1 MLPIISRS
9 QLGISATNRLPPRSA
24 LERVPLHLLAAIYAS
39 ALRFVADDEHLS
51 VWNSQTSPSTDAIWR
66 LVYEELQ
73 EDVHQSQLSVVQATL
88 LYLHKD
94 PSDDGRH
101 TLSDTPF
108 VWSWVG
114 KLVGLTTALGLHTE
128 CSMWAIPSWEKRL
141 RKRIWWAVYAEDKW
155 RSLLM
160 GRPPYINPQEWDI
173 EDLDPS
179 DFRSSSA
186 DKPNVETNLFRN
198 FASLTRIA
206 ESVQATFYSLRAAQ
220 RLSVDMAAS
229 IQAARPL
236 LQQLENWRS
245 SQVVTSPHA
254 DETIAIENTAPPY
267 SIRFAYHVLV
277 IYIYRAL
284 FRPMVQPTTPPH
296 VIDLEEPIAIDTSLN
311 FEDFSWDAP
320 GLVNTTPFPATN
332 SVTDSQV
339 EIVED
344 LAKAAIECAA
354 GVINLARRLSFNDLG
369 GFWPSCKYATKHRS
383 LQNLSIYCNIL
394 TSTGSRIGFAVASNF
409 VVLLVVQAPNVQH
422 AVKAKQLLDMWS
434 QTLKERY
441 HVCPMVRLGVLRLN
455 SFNLA
460 GLSETFYLPSHVEQV
475 LARRQVNRIDQ
486 GT

>member
-1 MLPIISRS
+1 M
-9 QLGISATNRLPPRSA
+9 
-24 LERVPLHLLAAIYAS
+24 
-39 ALRFVADDEHLS
+39 
-51 VWNSQTSPSTDAIWR
+51 
-66 LVYEELQ
+66 
-73 EDVHQSQLSVVQATL
+73 
-88 LYLHKD
+88 
-94 PSDDGRH
+94 
-101 TLSDTPF
+101 
-108 VWSWVG
+108 
-114 KLVGLTTALGLHTE
+114 
-128 CSMWAIPSWEKRL
+128 
-141 RKRIWWAVYAEDKW
+141 
-155 RSLLM
+155 
-160 GRPPYINPQEWDI
+160 
-173 EDLDPS
+173 
-179 DFRSSSA
+179 
-186 DKPNVETNLFRN
+186 NLFRN
-198 FASLTRIA
+198 FVSLTRIA
-206 ESVQATFYSLRAAQ
+206 ESVQTTFYSLRAAQ

-245 SQVVTSPHA
+245 SQVITSPHA
-254 DETIAIENTAPPY
+254 NETIAIENTTPPY

-284 FRPMVQPTTPPH
+284 FRPMVQPSTPPH
-296 VIDLEEPIAIDTSLN
+296 VIDLEEPLEIDNSLN
-311 FEDFSWDAP
+311 FDDFSWDAP

-354 GVINLARRLSFNDLG
+354 GVINLARRLSFSDLG
-369 GFWPSCKYATKHRS
+369 GFWPSCEYLNQHFLFPS
-383 LQNLSIYCNIL
+383 LQRNVL

-422 AVKAKQLLDMWS
+422 AAKAKQLLDMWS

-475 LARRQVNRIDQ
+475 LARRQINVIDQ

>member
-1 MLPIISRS
+1 MTDSRDRFCKRVFPMLPIISRS
-9 QLGISATNRLPPRSA
+9 QLGISSTSRLPPPSA
-24 LERVPLHLLAAIYAS
+24 LERVPLHLLAAIYGS
-39 ALRFVADDEHLS
+39 ALHYVSEDEHLS
-51 VWNSQTSPSTDAIWR
+51 VWHSQTSPSTDAIWR

-73 EDVHQSQLSVVQATL
+73 EDIHQSQLSVVQATL

-101 TLSDTPF
+101 SLSDTPF

-114 KLVGLTTALGLHTE
+114 KLVGLTTALGLHTT

-160 GRPPYINPQEWDI
+160 GRPPYIHPQEWDI
-173 EDLDPS
+173 EDLDAS
-179 DFRSSSA
+179 DFRSSSV
-186 DKPNVETNLFRN
+186 DKPDIGTNLFRN
-198 FASLTRIA
+198 FVSLTRIA
-206 ESVQATFYSLRAAQ
+206 ESVQTTFYSLRAAQ

-245 SQVVTSPHA
+245 SQVVPSPHT
-254 DETIAIENTAPPY
+254 DETLAAENTTPPY

-284 FRPMVQPTTPPH
+284 FRPMVQPSTPPH
-296 VIDLEEPIAIDTSLN
+296 VIDLEEPIEIDNSLN

-332 SVTDSQV
+332 TVTDSQV
-339 EIVED
+339 EVVED

-369 GFWPSCKYATKHRS
+369 GFWPSCKYATKHS
-383 LQNLSIYCNIL
+383 LPNIL
-394 TSTGSRIGFAVASNF
+394 YPLVNFSDKHRVSNRFRRRLKLCCAISSASSERTTCRKGQAITGYVEPDSQGAISRLPHGAIGSPTPQLVQPGWAFGNILFAFA
-409 VVLLVVQAPNVQH
+409 
-422 AVKAKQLLDMWS
+422 
-434 QTLKERY
+434 
-441 HVCPMVRLGVLRLN
+441 C
-455 SFNLA
+455 
-460 GLSETFYLPSHVEQV
+460 
-475 LARRQVNRIDQ
+475 
-486 GT
+486 

>member
-9 QLGISATNRLPPRSA
+9 QLGISSTNRLPPRSA
-24 LERVPLHLLAAIYAS
+24 LERAPLHLLAAIYAS

-173 EDLDPS
+173 EDLDAS

-186 DKPNVETNLFRN
+186 DKPNVDTNLFRN
-198 FASLTRIA
+198 FVSLTRIA
-206 ESVQATFYSLRAAQ
+206 ESVQTTFYSLRAAQ

-229 IQAARPL
+229 IHTARPL

-245 SQVVTSPHA
+245 SQVVTPPHA
-254 DETIAIENTAPPY
+254 NETIAIENTTPPY

-284 FRPMVQPTTPPH
+284 FRPMVQPSTPPH
-296 VIDLEEPIAIDTSLN
+296 VIDLEEPLEIDNSLN
-311 FEDFSWDAP
+311 FDDFSWDAP

-354 GVINLARRLSFNDLG
+354 GVINLARRLSFSDLG
-369 GFWPSCKYATKHRS
+369 GFWPSCKYAIKHRS
-383 LQNLSIYCNIL
+383 FNIL
-394 TSTGSRIGFAVASNF
+394 
-409 VVLLVVQAPNVQH
+409 
-422 AVKAKQLLDMWS
+422 
-434 QTLKERY
+434 
-441 HVCPMVRLGVLRLN
+441 
-455 SFNLA
+455 SFIA
-460 GLSETFYLPSHVEQV
+460 IY
-475 LARRQVNRIDQ
+475 
-486 GT
+486 

>member
-1 MLPIISRS
+1 
-9 QLGISATNRLPPRSA
+9 
-24 LERVPLHLLAAIYAS
+24 
-39 ALRFVADDEHLS
+39 
-51 VWNSQTSPSTDAIWR
+51 
-66 LVYEELQ
+66 
-73 EDVHQSQLSVVQATL
+73 
-88 LYLHKD
+88 
-94 PSDDGRH
+94 
-101 TLSDTPF
+101 
-108 VWSWVG
+108 
-114 KLVGLTTALGLHTE
+114 
-128 CSMWAIPSWEKRL
+128 
-141 RKRIWWAVYAEDKW
+141 
-155 RSLLM
+155 
-160 GRPPYINPQEWDI
+160 
-173 EDLDPS
+173 
-179 DFRSSSA
+179 
-186 DKPNVETNLFRN
+186 
-198 FASLTRIA
+198 
-206 ESVQATFYSLRAAQ
+206 
-220 RLSVDMAAS
+220 MAAS

-284 FRPMVQPTTPPH
+284 FRPMVQPSTPPH

-369 GFWPSCKYATKHRS
+369 GFWPSCKYATKHHF
-383 LQNLSIYCNIL
+383 LQDLSIYCNIL

-422 AVKAKQLLDMWS
+422 AAKAKQLLDMWS

-475 LARRQVNRIDQ
+475 LARRQVNGIDQ